1 MEKKTI
7 VSMGIL
13 IAVTAAFLWMNQPSE
28 TKVNSQQSN
37 TMIQKKPTTEP
48 SPQSAV
54 PNDVEEA
61 CKSAAERFV
70 RVKSE
75 GRSSDIFLDRI
86 EPVKELL
93 SDDLYQSLVPDLS
106 KEELAAMRRESKRI
120 KKEETTETQITSM
133 DSAIDRIADDDF
145 EVYVIYTAQMQHAD
159 RNDASRYLVRMRVQW
174 SDGKAKIYKMIEES
188 SLGSYNQHPT
198 QPLLKQIQ

>member
-28 TKVNSQQSN
+28 TRENSQQSS
-37 TMIQKKPTTEP
+37 TTIQKKPTTDP
-48 SPQSAV
+48 SPPSAV
-54 PNDVEEA
+54 PNDVEES

-106 KEELAAMRRESKRI
+106 KDELAAMRRESKRI

-133 DSAIDRIADDDF
+133 DSAIDRITDDDF

-188 SLGSYNQHPT
+188 SLGNGFYE
-198 QPLLKQIQ
+198 K

>member
-37 TMIQKKPTTEP
+37 TTIQKKATTEP
-48 SPQSAV
+48 SPPSAV
-54 PNDVEEA
+54 PNDVEDA

-106 KEELAAMRRESKRI
+106 KDELAAMRRESKRI

-133 DSAIDRIADDDF
+133 DSAIDRITDDDF

-188 SLGSYNQHPT
+188 SLGNGFYE
-198 QPLLKQIQ
+198 K

>member
-28 TKVNSQQSN
+28 TKVNSQQSS
-37 TMIQKKPTTEP
+37 TTIQKKPTTEP

-106 KEELAAMRRESKRI
+106 KDELAAMRRESKRI

-145 EVYVIYTAQMQHAD
+145 EVYIIYTAQMQHAD

-188 SLGSYNQHPT
+188 SLGNGFYE
-198 QPLLKQIQ
+198 K

>member
-93 SDDLYQSLVPDLS
+93 SDDLYQSLVPDLR

-133 DSAIDRIADDDF
+133 DSAIDRITDDDF

-188 SLGSYNQHPT
+188 SLGNGFYE
-198 QPLLKQIQ
+198 K

>member
-7 VSMGIL
+7 VSAALLIL
-13 IAVTAAFLWMNQPSE
+13 AAATILWMNQPSE
-28 TKVNSQQSN
+28 TRENSQQSS
-37 TMIQKKPTTEP
+37 TTIQKKPTTDP

-54 PNDVEEA
+54 PNDVEES

-106 KEELAAMRRESKRI
+106 KDELAAMRRESKRI

-133 DSAIDRIADDDF
+133 DSAIDRITDDDF

-188 SLGSYNQHPT
+188 SLGHGFYE
-198 QPLLKQIQ
+198 K

>member
-28 TKVNSQQSN
+28 TRENSQQSS
-37 TMIQKKPTTEP
+37 TTIQKKPTTDP

-133 DSAIDRIADDDF
+133 DSAIDRIAEDDF

-188 SLGSYNQHPT
+188 SLGNGFYE
-198 QPLLKQIQ
+198 K

>member
-7 VSMGIL
+7 VSAALLIL
-13 IAVTAAFLWMNQPSE
+13 AAATILWMNQPSE
-28 TKVNSQQSN
+28 TRENSQQSS
-37 TMIQKKPTTEP
+37 TTIQKKPTTDP

-54 PNDVEEA
+54 PNDVEES

-75 GRSSDIFLDRI
+75 GCSSDIFLDRI

-106 KEELAAMRRESKRI
+106 KDELAAMRRESKRI
-120 KKEETTETQITSM
+120 KKEETTETQVTSM

-145 EVYVIYTAQMQHAD
+145 EVYVIYTAQTQHAD
-159 RNDASRYLVRMRVQW
+159 RNDTSRYLVRMRVQW

-188 SLGSYNQHPT
+188 SLGHGFYE
-198 QPLLKQIQ
+198 K

>member
-7 VSMGIL
+7 VSAALLIL
-13 IAVTAAFLWMNQPSE
+13 AAATILWMNQPSE
-28 TKVNSQQSN
+28 TREKSQQSS
-37 TMIQKKPTTEP
+37 TTIQKKPTTEP

-61 CKSAAERFV
+61 CKRAAERFV

-75 GRSSDIFLDRI
+75 GRSSDVLLDRI

-93 SDDLYQSLVPDLS
+93 SDELYQSLVPDLS

-120 KKEETTETQITSM
+120 KKEETAETQVTSM

-145 EVYVIYTAQMQHAD
+145 EVYIIYTAQMQHAD
-159 RNDASRYLVRMRVQW
+159 RNDTSRYLVRMRVQW
-174 SDGKAKIYKMIEES
+174 IDGKARIYKMVEES
-188 SLGSYNQHPT
+188 SLGNGFYE
-198 QPLLKQIQ
+198 K

>member
-13 IAVTAAFLWMNQPSE
+13 IAVIAAFLWMNQPSE
-28 TKVNSQQSN
+28 TKVNSQQSS
-37 TMIQKKPTTEP
+37 TTIQKKPTAEP

-61 CKSAAERFV
+61 CKSTAERFV

-133 DSAIDRIADDDF
+133 DSAIDRITDDDF

-188 SLGSYNQHPT
+188 SLGNGFYE
-198 QPLLKQIQ
+198 K

>member
-28 TKVNSQQSN
+28 TKVNSQQSS
-37 TMIQKKPTTEP
+37 TTIQKKPTTDP

-54 PNDVEEA
+54 PNDVEES

-70 RVKSE
+70 RVKTE

-93 SDDLYQSLVPDLS
+93 SDDLYQSLVPDLR

-133 DSAIDRIADDDF
+133 DSAIDRITDDDF

-188 SLGSYNQHPT
+188 SLGNGFYE
-198 QPLLKQIQ
+198 K

>member
-28 TKVNSQQSN
+28 TKVNSQQSR

-188 SLGSYNQHPT
+188 SLGNGFYE
-198 QPLLKQIQ
+198 K

>member
-37 TMIQKKPTTEP
+37 TTIQKKPTTEP

-70 RVKSE
+70 RVKTE

-188 SLGSYNQHPT
+188 SLGNGFYE
-198 QPLLKQIQ
+198 K

>member
-28 TKVNSQQSN
+28 TKVNSQQSS
-37 TMIQKKPTTEP
+37 TTIQKKPTTDP
-48 SPQSAV
+48 SPPSAV
-54 PNDVEEA
+54 PNDVEES

-93 SDDLYQSLVPDLS
+93 SDDLYQSLVPDLR

-133 DSAIDRIADDDF
+133 DSAIDRITDDDF

-174 SDGKAKIYKMIEES
+174 SDGKAKIYKRIEES
-188 SLGSYNQHPT
+188 SLGNGFYE
-198 QPLLKQIQ
+198 K

>member
-7 VSMGIL
+7 VSAALLIL
-13 IAVTAAFLWMNQPSE
+13 AAATILWMNQPSE
-28 TKVNSQQSN
+28 TRENSQQSS
-37 TMIQKKPTTEP
+37 TTIQKKPTTDP

-106 KEELAAMRRESKRI
+106 KDELAAMRRESKRI

-188 SLGSYNQHPT
+188 SLGHGFYE
-198 QPLLKQIQ
+198 K

>member
-13 IAVTAAFLWMNQPSE
+13 IAMIAAFLWMNQPSE
-28 TKVNSQQSN
+28 TKESSQQSS
-37 TMIQKKPTTEP
+37 TTIQKKPTTEP
-48 SPQSAV
+48 SPQSDV

-70 RVKSE
+70 RVKTE

-86 EPVKELL
+86 EPVKDLL
-93 SDDLYQSLVPDLS
+93 SDELYQSLVPDLS

-120 KKEETTETQITSM
+120 KKEETTETQVTSM

-145 EVYVIYTAQMQHAD
+145 EVYVIYTAQTQYAD
-159 RNDASRYLVRMRVQW
+159 RNDTSRYLVRMRVQW
-174 SDGKAKIYKMIEES
+174 IDGKARIYKMVEES
-188 SLGSYNQHPT
+188 SLGNGFYE
-198 QPLLKQIQ
+198 K

>member
-7 VSMGIL
+7 VSAALLIL
-13 IAVTAAFLWMNQPSE
+13 AAATILWMNQPSE
-28 TKVNSQQSN
+28 TRENSQQSS
-37 TMIQKKPTTEP
+37 TTIQKKPTTDP

-54 PNDVEEA
+54 PNDVEES

-106 KEELAAMRRESKRI
+106 KDELAAMRRESKRI

-174 SDGKAKIYKMIEES
+174 SDGKAKIYKMMEES
-188 SLGSYNQHPT
+188 SLGNGFYE
-198 QPLLKQIQ
+198 K

>member
-7 VSMGIL
+7 VSAALLIL
-13 IAVTAAFLWMNQPSE
+13 AAATILWMNQPSE
-28 TKVNSQQSN
+28 TRENSQQSS
-37 TMIQKKPTTEP
+37 TTIQKKPTTDP
-48 SPQSAV
+48 SPQSAA
-54 PNDVEEA
+54 PNDVEES

-106 KEELAAMRRESKRI
+106 KDELAAMRRESKRI

-188 SLGSYNQHPT
+188 SLGHGFYE
-198 QPLLKQIQ
+198 K

>member
-133 DSAIDRIADDDF
+133 DSAIDRITDDDF

-188 SLGSYNQHPT
+188 SLGHGFYE
-198 QPLLKQIQ
+198 K

>member
-7 VSMGIL
+7 VSAALLIL
-13 IAVTAAFLWMNQPSE
+13 AAATILWMNQPSE
-28 TKVNSQQSN
+28 TRENSQQSS
-37 TMIQKKPTTEP
+37 TTIQKKPTTDP

-54 PNDVEEA
+54 PNDVEES

-106 KEELAAMRRESKRI
+106 KDELAAMRRESKRI

-159 RNDASRYLVRMRVQW
+159 RNDASRYLVRMRVRW

-188 SLGSYNQHPT
+188 SLGHGFYE
-198 QPLLKQIQ
+198 K

>member
-1 MEKKTI
+1 
-7 VSMGIL
+7 
-13 IAVTAAFLWMNQPSE
+13 
-28 TKVNSQQSN
+28 
-37 TMIQKKPTTEP
+37 MIQKKPTTEP

-61 CKSAAERFV
+61 CKRAAERFV

-75 GRSSDIFLDRI
+75 GRSSDVLLDRI

-93 SDDLYQSLVPDLS
+93 SDELYQSLVPDLS

-120 KKEETTETQITSM
+120 KKDETAETQVTSM

-145 EVYVIYTAQMQHAD
+145 EVYIIYTAQMQHAD
-159 RNDASRYLVRMRVQW
+159 RNDTSRYLVRMRVQW
-174 SDGKAKIYKMIEES
+174 IDGKARIYKMVEES
-188 SLGSYNQHPT
+188 SLGNGFYE
-198 QPLLKQIQ
+198 K

>member
-145 EVYVIYTAQMQHAD
+145 EVYIIYTAQMQHAD

-188 SLGSYNQHPT
+188 SLGNGFYE
-198 QPLLKQIQ
+198 K

>member
-7 VSMGIL
+7 VSAALLIL
-13 IAVTAAFLWMNQPSE
+13 AAATILWMNQPSE
-28 TKVNSQQSN
+28 TRENSQQSS
-37 TMIQKKPTTEP
+37 TTIQKKPTTEP
-48 SPQSAV
+48 SPQSDV

-133 DSAIDRIADDDF
+133 DSAIDRITDDDF

-188 SLGSYNQHPT
+188 SLGHGFYE
-198 QPLLKQIQ
+198 K

>member
-7 VSMGIL
+7 VSAVLLIL
-13 IAVTAAFLWMNQPSE
+13 AAATILWMNQPSE
-28 TKVNSQQSN
+28 TRENSQQSS
-37 TMIQKKPTTEP
+37 TTIQKKPTTDP

-54 PNDVEEA
+54 PNDVEES

-106 KEELAAMRRESKRI
+106 KDELAAMRRESKRI

-188 SLGSYNQHPT
+188 SQGHGFYE
-198 QPLLKQIQ
+198 K

>member
-28 TKVNSQQSN
+28 TRENSQQSS
-37 TMIQKKPTTEP
+37 TTIQKKPTTDP

-54 PNDVEEA
+54 PNDVEES

-93 SDDLYQSLVPDLS
+93 SDDLYQSLVPDLR

-133 DSAIDRIADDDF
+133 DSAIDRITDDDF

-188 SLGSYNQHPT
+188 SLGNGFYE
-198 QPLLKQIQ
+198 K

>member
-13 IAVTAAFLWMNQPSE
+13 IAVIAAFLWMNQPSE
-28 TKVNSQQSN
+28 TKVNSQQSS
-37 TMIQKKPTTEP
+37 TTIQKKPTTDP
-48 SPQSAV
+48 SPPSAV
-54 PNDVEEA
+54 PNDVEES

-70 RVKSE
+70 RVKTE

-120 KKEETTETQITSM
+120 KKEETTETQVTSM

-188 SLGSYNQHPT
+188 SLGNGFYE
-198 QPLLKQIQ
+198 K

>member
-7 VSMGIL
+7 VSAALLIL
-13 IAVTAAFLWMNQPSE
+13 AAATILWMNQPSE
-28 TKVNSQQSN
+28 TREKSQQSS
-37 TMIQKKPTTEP
+37 TTIQKKPTTEP

-75 GRSSDIFLDRI
+75 GRSSDVLLDRI

-93 SDDLYQSLVPDLS
+93 SDELYQSLVPDLS
-106 KEELAAMRRESKRI
+106 KDELAAMRRESKRI
-120 KKEETTETQITSM
+120 KKEETTETQVTSM

-188 SLGSYNQHPT
+188 SLGNGFYE
-198 QPLLKQIQ
+198 K

>member
-28 TKVNSQQSN
+28 TKVNSQQSS

-120 KKEETTETQITSM
+120 KKEETTETQVTSM

-145 EVYVIYTAQMQHAD
+145 EVYVIYTAQTQYAD
-159 RNDASRYLVRMRVQW
+159 RNDTSRYLVRMRVQW
-174 SDGKAKIYKMIEES
+174 IDGKARIYKMVEES
-188 SLGSYNQHPT
+188 SLGNGFYE
-198 QPLLKQIQ
+198 K

>member
-70 RVKSE
+70 RVKTE

-174 SDGKAKIYKMIEES
+174 SDGKAKIYKMVEES
-188 SLGSYNQHPT
+188 SLGNGFYE
-198 QPLLKQIQ
+198 K

>member
-28 TKVNSQQSN
+28 TKVNSQQSS
-37 TMIQKKPTTEP
+37 TTIQKKPTTDP
-48 SPQSAV
+48 SPPSAV
-54 PNDVEEA
+54 PNDVEES

-106 KEELAAMRRESKRI
+106 KDELAAMRRESKRI

-188 SLGSYNQHPT
+188 SLGNGFYE
-198 QPLLKQIQ
+198 K

>member
-28 TKVNSQQSN
+28 TRENSQQSS
-37 TMIQKKPTTEP
+37 TTIQKKPTTDP

-54 PNDVEEA
+54 PNDVEES

-106 KEELAAMRRESKRI
+106 KDELAAMRRESKRI

-188 SLGSYNQHPT
+188 SLGHGFYE
-198 QPLLKQIQ
+198 K

>member
-7 VSMGIL
+7 VSAALLIL
-13 IAVTAAFLWMNQPSE
+13 AAATILWMNQPSE
-28 TKVNSQQSN
+28 TKVNSQQSS

-54 PNDVEEA
+54 PNDVEES

-188 SLGSYNQHPT
+188 SLGNGFYE
-198 QPLLKQIQ
+198 K

>member
-7 VSMGIL
+7 VSAALLIL
-13 IAVTAAFLWMNQPSE
+13 AAATILWMNQPSE
-28 TKVNSQQSN
+28 TREKSQQSS
-37 TMIQKKPTTEP
+37 TTIQKKPTTEP

-145 EVYVIYTAQMQHAD
+145 EVYIIYTAQMQHAD
-159 RNDASRYLVRMRVQW
+159 RNDTSRYLVRMRVQW
-174 SDGKAKIYKMIEES
+174 IDGKARIYKMVEES
-188 SLGSYNQHPT
+188 SLGNGFYE
-198 QPLLKQIQ
+198 K

>member
-28 TKVNSQQSN
+28 TKVNSQQSS

-70 RVKSE
+70 RVKTE

-106 KEELAAMRRESKRI
+106 KDELAAMRRESKRI

-188 SLGSYNQHPT
+188 SLGHGFYE
-198 QPLLKQIQ
+198 K

>member
-7 VSMGIL
+7 VSAALLIL
-13 IAVTAAFLWMNQPSE
+13 AAATILWMNQPSE
-28 TKVNSQQSN
+28 TRENSQQSS
-37 TMIQKKPTTEP
+37 TTIQKKPTTDP

-54 PNDVEEA
+54 PNDVEES

-133 DSAIDRIADDDF
+133 DSAIDRITDDDF

-188 SLGSYNQHPT
+188 SLGNGFYE
-198 QPLLKQIQ
+198 K

>member
-7 VSMGIL
+7 VSAALLIL
-13 IAVTAAFLWMNQPSE
+13 AAATILWMNQPSE
-28 TKVNSQQSN
+28 TRENSQQSS
-37 TMIQKKPTTEP
+37 TTIQKKPTTDP

-54 PNDVEEA
+54 PNDVEES

-70 RVKSE
+70 RVKTE

-93 SDDLYQSLVPDLS
+93 SDDLYQSLVPDLR

-133 DSAIDRIADDDF
+133 DSAIDRITDDDF

-188 SLGSYNQHPT
+188 SLGNGFYE
-198 QPLLKQIQ
+198 K

>member
-28 TKVNSQQSN
+28 TKVNSQQSS

-70 RVKSE
+70 RVKTE

-106 KEELAAMRRESKRI
+106 KEELAAMRRESKCI

-188 SLGSYNQHPT
+188 SLGNGFYE
-198 QPLLKQIQ
+198 K

>member
-28 TKVNSQQSN
+28 TKVNSQQSS
-37 TMIQKKPTTEP
+37 TTIQKKPTTDP

-54 PNDVEEA
+54 PNDVEES

-106 KEELAAMRRESKRI
+106 KDELAAMRRESKRI

-188 SLGSYNQHPT
+188 SLGNGFYE
-198 QPLLKQIQ
+198 K

>member
-54 PNDVEEA
+54 PNDVEDA

-120 KKEETTETQITSM
+120 KKEETTETQVTSM

-188 SLGSYNQHPT
+188 SLGNGFYE
-198 QPLLKQIQ
+198 K

>member
-28 TKVNSQQSN
+28 TRENSQQSS
-37 TMIQKKPTTEP
+37 TTIQKKPTTEP

-54 PNDVEEA
+54 PNDVEES

-106 KEELAAMRRESKRI
+106 KDELAAMRRESKRI

-188 SLGSYNQHPT
+188 SLGNGFYE
-198 QPLLKQIQ
+198 K

>member
-7 VSMGIL
+7 VSAALLIL
-13 IAVTAAFLWMNQPSE
+13 AAATILWMNQPSE
-28 TKVNSQQSN
+28 TREKSQQSS
-37 TMIQKKPTTEP
+37 TTIQKKPTTEP

-75 GRSSDIFLDRI
+75 GRSSDVLLDRI

-93 SDDLYQSLVPDLS
+93 SDELYQSLVPDLS

-120 KKEETTETQITSM
+120 KKEETAETQVTSM

-188 SLGSYNQHPT
+188 SLGNGFYE
-198 QPLLKQIQ
+198 K